1 MLKLCVCLSVC
12 PFTTNQHVSTPK
24 LTQWNVLLR
33 SLHPNLILICTYQI
47 QTKLQEMQ
55 RVKDKTGRG
64 YIKCKN
70 EQKETVGDSYV
81 KVGAYAWKRLKE
93 EDVSNT
99 TPILHSRQTE
109 LYKNQHTQ
117 PYVCVCVHMH
127 VWICRHVC
135 VRAHV
140 WGVCLS
146 VSDCFVHI
154 HEYT

>member
-1 MLKLCVCLSVC
+1 
-12 PFTTNQHVSTPK
+12 
-24 LTQWNVLLR
+24 
-33 SLHPNLILICTYQI
+33 
-47 QTKLQEMQ
+47 MQ

-64 YIKCKN
+64 YIKCTN
-70 EQKETVGDSYV
+70 EQKETVGDSYI
-81 KVGAYAWKRLKE
+81 KVGPHAWKRLKE

-117 PYVCVCVHMH
+117 PCVCAHAYMNMQA
-127 VWICRHVC
+127 CVC
-135 VRAHV
+135 ACTRV
-140 WGVCLS
+140 GVCLS